1 MKMQGVLRKVD
12 FPEAGRLGPDQE
24 LIPVGGSSK
33 RLQALSLGPPPT
45 PHWAGPRARWGSTRN
60 TLARGLALLRGHKY
74 LGPDARPPRAACRLP
89 PAPPAQL
96 QGAWELR
103 AGVGQAQI
111 RVLER
116 SLTAVGRRS
125 SLWYFSSC
133 GQSLGRWKHSADL
146 LKASSRVHGV

>member
-1 MKMQGVLRKVD
+1 MTFQ
-12 FPEAGRLGPDQE
+12 RL
-24 LIPVGGSSK
+24 VGWGQTKNSF
-33 RLQALSLGPPPT
+33 L
-45 PHWAGPRARWGSTRN
+45 WAGPPRDSKLSPWDLPRPRTGPRGRWGSTRN

-111 RVLER
+111 CVLER

-133 GQSLGRWKHSADL
+133 GQSLGRWKQSADL
-146 LKASSRVHGV
+146 LKASS